1 MEANIINKKNTIL
14 TYCFRVLSTMLLII
28 LLPLFFIYWLCVNLF
43 YWFINKFNL
52 DRSSGKIRITE
63 HDQQCLIAIGELN
76 KLEIK
81 DWINKYDFLYCTVYV
96 QSTCPSNNYIKNTY
110 RGIEYTHITQ
120 FVNEYTKLKAYKLTH
135 ELPRINRLR
144 VTERVV

>member
-1 MEANIINKKNTIL
+1 MEHDTLNSKNTAL

-52 DRSSGKIRITE
+52 DRSSEKIRITE
-63 HDQQCLIAIGELN
+63 LDQQCLIAIGELY
-76 KLEIK
+76 KLEK
-81 DWINKYDFLYCTVYV
+81 RDWINKYALLFYTVNI
-96 QSTCPSNNYIKNTY
+96 QHTGPSPNNILNRY
-110 RGIEYTHITQ
+110 RGKEYTHITQ